1 MRKNCI
7 VIPALEPDERL
18 YEYIIKL
25 MGCIRACIVVVDD
38 GSGPG
43 YRLVFDRIREMRNC
57 VVLKHD
63 VNRGKGRALK
73 TAFSYL
79 MEHVPEAGQIV
90 CVDCDGQHAPGD
102 VSRIFRAAKEEPG
115 ALHLGGRDF
124 SGETVPFRSRL
135 GNRAASCLFWLICG
149 KWIGDTQT
157 GLRAFDKSLL
167 PEMLSIPGERFE
179 Y

>member
-18 YEYIIKL
+18 YEYVIKL

-90 CVDCDGQHAPGD
+90 CVDCDGQHAPGRASSGRAGFLRGNCA
-102 VSRIFRAAKEEPG
+102 VSFPSRQPCRLLPVLADLREMDRRHSDRAAG
-115 ALHLGGRDF
+115 
-124 SGETVPFRSRL
+124 V
-135 GNRAASCLFWLICG
+135 
-149 KWIGDTQT
+149 
-157 GLRAFDKSLL
+157 
-167 PEMLSIPGERFE
+167 
-179 Y
+179 

>member
-18 YEYIIKL
+18 YEYVIKL

-115 ALHLGGRDF
+115 AGFLRGNCAVSF
-124 SGETVPFRSRL
+124 PSRQPCRL
-135 GNRAASCLFWLICG
+135 LPVLADLREMDRRHSDRAAG
-149 KWIGDTQT
+149 V
-157 GLRAFDKSLL
+157 
-167 PEMLSIPGERFE
+167 
-179 Y
+179 